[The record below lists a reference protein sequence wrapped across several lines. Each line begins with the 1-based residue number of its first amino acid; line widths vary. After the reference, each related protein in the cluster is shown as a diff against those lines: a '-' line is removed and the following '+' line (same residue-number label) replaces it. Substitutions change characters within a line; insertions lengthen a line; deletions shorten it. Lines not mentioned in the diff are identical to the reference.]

1 MKYLL
6 IILLSLV
13 AGSPAFATD
22 IVDKLQAISVTIK
35 SGGSSG
41 SGVLF
46 TREDG
51 EECRTYVW
59 TAAHVCDN
67 LRDTREVIIKGDKK
81 MVVEFGDAAIV
92 SEFHQDGRRIGEMK
106 LDARVVRYSDSEN
119 GEDLCLLEV
128 RKRNFVPLETSVEF
142 YDGELPKIGTK
153 LLHVGSLLGQTG
165 ANSLTSGLVSQN
177 GRVLDLGAN
186 GKVFTQSTCTAFP
199 GSSGGGVFL
208 EADGR
213 CVGLLVRGSGES
225 FNFYVPHTRIRQ
237 WAKDA
242 QVEWAIDRDVPMP
255 SEDDMRKL
263 PVEDASSDS
272 IPLSQSGSVEYP
284 FLLAQPGLTP
294 VPGAKVRWMPSPCRC
309 TPQ

>member
-1 MKYLL
+1 MKYALV
-6 IILLSLV
+6 ILMSLAIQNPV
-13 AGSPAFATD
+13 WATD
-22 IVDKLQAISVTIK
+22 IIDKLQSISVTIK
-35 SGGSSG
+35 SGNSSG

-46 TREDG
+46 TRKDG
-51 EECRTYVW
+51 EQTRTFCW

-67 LRDTREVIIKGDKK
+67 LRKTREVIVKGDAKTA
-81 MVVEFGDAAIV
+81 VEFNDAAIV

-106 LDARVVRYSDSEN
+106 LDARVVRYSDADN
-119 GEDLCLLEV
+119 GEDLCVLEV
-128 RKRNFVPLETSVEF
+128 RKRGFVPIETSVEW
-142 YDGELPKIGTK
+142 YDGELPPIGTK

-177 GRVLDLGAN
+177 GRVLELGAN

-208 EADGR
+208 ESDGK

-242 QVEWAIDRDVPMP
+242 QVMWAIDRNVSMP
-255 SEDDMRKL
+255 SEDEMKKL
-263 PVEDASSDS
+263 PIEDASSQGLNFDRAAT
-272 IPLSQSGSVEYP
+272 VEYP
-284 FLLAQPGLTP
+284 FLIANPKAFEPGCP
-294 VPGAKVRWMPSPCRC
+294 RK
-309 TPQ
+309 